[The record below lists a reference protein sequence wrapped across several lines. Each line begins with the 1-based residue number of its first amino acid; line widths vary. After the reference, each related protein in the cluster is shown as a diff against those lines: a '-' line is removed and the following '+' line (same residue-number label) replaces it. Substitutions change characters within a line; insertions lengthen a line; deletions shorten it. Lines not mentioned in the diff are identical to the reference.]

1 MPSFRGI
8 PARVAALLAMAAAS
22 GCYDYLAVQPGP
34 QPASLPLRV
43 TLAPGGTARVTEAF
57 GPFITALD
65 ATLEGPWPADSM
77 RLRVFATRHQTG
89 LRTDIPGVPVTL
101 AAADVASAQRRKLNP
116 LRTGM
121 LSVAIGVALVSL
133 PSLIQNAGGG
143 GGSGPPSGPPQP

>member
-1 MPSFRGI
+1 
-8 PARVAALLAMAAAS
+8 
-22 GCYDYLAVQPGP
+22 
-34 QPASLPLRV
+34 
-43 TLAPGGTARVTEAF
+43 
-57 GPFITALD
+57 
-65 ATLEGPWPADSM
+65 
-77 RLRVFATRHQTG
+77 
-89 LRTDIPGVPVTL
+89 VTL